1 MKHVALAALA
11 SSAWLVSFAHADEPT
26 RVIVS
31 EHSSIALSQAT
42 TPPSPNTRPAAA
54 PQSAQQPASTG
65 PILADPPNVDF
76 GLIEPGKTVSATIK
90 LINPLDRP
98 VKIKL
103 AKPSCTC
110 TTVDMTGKVIPAKGF
125 LEMPMSLKT
134 ASSVGKRS
142 AKINMVFEGFDQ
154 LLSVELIA
162 ETAYQVRANPPF
174 IDALAP
180 ERMKG
185 YFELIARDEQP
196 FTVLTVDGAPA
207 KHADG
212 SPMTPA
218 TRHVVVY
225 DFTQLGT
232 RPVPPY
238 LIVETDHP
246 KSPLVDLRVRH
257 ETTRIMPALSFAEF
271 RENVGVLKPQD
282 SREVEVQIKNM
293 GAQRLTGVE
302 SLDPAFKVELLSQT
316 SDGEGL
322 LAKIRFTD
330 VSLPKGTFLR
340 ACRFKTA
347 QKQADF
353 LLYGSMH

>member
-1 MKHVALAALA
+1 
-11 SSAWLVSFAHADEPT
+11 
-26 RVIVS
+26 
-31 EHSSIALSQAT
+31 
-42 TPPSPNTRPAAA
+42 
-54 PQSAQQPASTG
+54 
-65 PILADPPNVDF
+65 
-76 GLIEPGKTVSATIK
+76 
-90 LINPLDRP
+90 
-98 VKIKL
+98 
-103 AKPSCTC
+103 
-110 TTVDMTGKVIPAKGF
+110 MTGKVIPAKGF

-271 RENVGVLKPQD
+271 RE
-282 SREVEVQIKNM
+282 VEVQIKNM